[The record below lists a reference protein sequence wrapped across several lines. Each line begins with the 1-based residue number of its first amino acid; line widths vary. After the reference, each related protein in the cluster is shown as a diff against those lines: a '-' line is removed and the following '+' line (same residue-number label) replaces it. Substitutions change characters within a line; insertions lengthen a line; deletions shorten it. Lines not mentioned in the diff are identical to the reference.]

1 MEDQEDVLVDEAN
14 DRCRGRCRGRRRGCS
29 RSRKARAARLAAR
42 RAARKKRYAKKM
54 KALWKPLKDTK
65 AGKMIA
71 RCAGD
76 DYVLKWDELK
86 ACLKKAGKNPDDI
99 EKAHEIWIKGVETHN
114 LNR

>member
-1 MEDQEDVLVDEAN
+1 
-14 DRCRGRCRGRRRGCS
+14 
-29 RSRKARAARLAAR
+29 
-42 RAARKKRYAKKM
+42 M
-54 KALWKPLKDTK
+54 KALWEPLKDTK

-71 RCAGD
+71 KCAGD

-114 LNR
+114 LNRQARYTRLNAEDLHLLFRQAARAGIKTNIF